1 MKASEFVQAALA
13 VVNVIFYDRSG
24 NIVERP
30 NLSGLRIAKIIPLKN
45 GDFKVIVESRCMEW
59 H

>member
-1 MKASEFVQAALA
+1 MKVSDFVRAATA
-13 VVNVIFYDRSG
+13 AVNVTFYDRSG

-30 NLSGLRIAKIIPLKN
+30 NLAGLRIAKIIPLKN
-45 GDFKVIVESRCMEW
+45 GDFKVIVESRCTEW

>member
-1 MKASEFVQAALA
+1 MKVSDFVKAAKA
-13 VVNVIFYDRSG
+13 VGNVTFYDRSG

-30 NLSGLRIAKIIPLKN
+30 NLAGLRIAKIIPLKN
-45 GDFKVIVESRCMEW
+45 GDFKVIVESRCTEW

>member
-1 MKASEFVQAALA
+1 MKPSDFVQAALA
-13 VVNVIFYDRSG
+13 VVNVTFYDRLG

-30 NLSGLRIAKIIPLKN
+30 NLAGLRIAKIIPLKN
-45 GDFKVIVESRCMEW
+45 GDFKVIVESRCTEW

>member
-1 MKASEFVQAALA
+1 MKESDFVQAAKA
-13 VVNVIFYDRSG
+13 VVNVTFYDRSG

-30 NLSGLRIAKIIPLKN
+30 NMAGLRIAKIIPLKN
-45 GDFKVIVESRCMEW
+45 GDFKVIVESRCPEW

>member
-1 MKASEFVQAALA
+1 MKVSDFVQAAMA
-13 VVNVIFYDRSG
+13 VVNVTFYDRSG

-30 NLSGLRIAKIIPLKN
+30 NLAGLRIAKIIPLKN
-45 GDFKVIVESRCMEW
+45 GDFKVIVESRCTEW

>member
-1 MKASEFVQAALA
+1 MKVSEFVRAAMA
-13 VVNVIFYDRSG
+13 AVNVTFYDTHGER
-24 NIVERP
+24 VVRP
-30 NLSGLRIAKIIPLKN
+30 NLAGLRIAKIIPLKN

>member
-1 MKASEFVQAALA
+1 MKVSDFVKAAMA
-13 VVNVIFYDRSG
+13 VVNVTFYDRSA

-30 NLSGLRIAKIIPLKN
+30 NLVGLRIAKIIPLKN
-45 GDFKVIVESRCMEW
+45 GDFKVIVESRCTEW

>member
-1 MKASEFVQAALA
+1 MKVSDFVKAAAA
-13 VVNVIFYDRSG
+13 VANVTFHDRSG

-30 NLSGLRIAKIIPLKN
+30 NLAGLRIAKIIPLKN
-45 GDFKVIVESRCMEW
+45 GDFKVIVESRCAEW

>member
-1 MKASEFVQAALA
+1 MKVSDFVRAAKA
-13 VVNVIFYDRSG
+13 VVNVTFYDRSG

-30 NLSGLRIAKIIPLKN
+30 NLEGLRIAKIIPLKN
-45 GDFKVIVESRCMEW
+45 GDFKVIVESRCTEW

>member
-1 MKASEFVQAALA
+1 MKVSDFVRAAMA
-13 VVNVIFYDRSG
+13 VANVTFYDRLG

-30 NLSGLRIAKIIPLKN
+30 NLAGLRIAKIIPLKN
-45 GDFKVIVESRCMEW
+45 GDFKVIVESRCTEW

>member
-1 MKASEFVQAALA
+1 MKASDFVREAMA
-13 VVNVIFYDRSG
+13 VVNVTFYDRSG

-30 NLSGLRIAKIIPLKN
+30 NLAGLRIARIIPLKS
-45 GDFKVIVESRCMEW
+45 GDFKVIVESRCTEW

>member
-13 VVNVIFYDRSG
+13 VVNVTFYDRSG
-24 NIVERP
+24 NIVERQ
-30 NLSGLRIAKIIPLKN
+30 NMSGLRIAKIIPLKN
-45 GDFKVIVESRCMEW
+45 GDFKVIVESRCTEW